1 MSPLNKTCTY
11 GLRAMILLA
20 SHRVEA
26 NHPVSIRLIAGKLDV
41 PFHFLVKIL
50 NKLTRGGMLESTRG
64 AGGGVRLARP
74 ASSISMAEILTM
86 LGDDKQLQG
95 CVMGAG
101 GFCAEN
107 PCPLHQEWAVEAG
120 RIKNLFAE
128 TRLDVLANR
137 ALKVSECPC
146 PLAHT
151 RPGQI

>member
-74 ASSISMAEILTM
+74 ASSISMAEILAK
-86 LGDDKQLQG
+86 LGDDNQLQG
-95 CVMGAG
+95 CVMGTG

-128 TRLDVLANR
+128 TRLDVLASR
-137 ALKVSECPC
+137 ALQGSGCPC

-151 RPGQI
+151 SPGQT